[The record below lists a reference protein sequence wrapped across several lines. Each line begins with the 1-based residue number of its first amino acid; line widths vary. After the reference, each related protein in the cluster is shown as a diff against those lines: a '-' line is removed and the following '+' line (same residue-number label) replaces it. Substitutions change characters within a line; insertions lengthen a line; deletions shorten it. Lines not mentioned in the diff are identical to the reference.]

1 MTPHPVEIKNLS
13 FAYGVRPILRDV
25 SFRAGHGEVVAIMGG
40 SGSGKTT
47 LLRHI
52 CGQLLPA
59 EPDKVRI
66 FGQDLANMPRLEL
79 YRLRRKIGMML
90 QFNGLFT
97 DLSALDNV
105 AFPMREHTRLPFP
118 SIRDL
123 ALLKL
128 QAVGLR
134 GAALLHPSELSGG
147 MARRVALA
155 RAIALDPDL
164 ILYDEPFAGLD
175 PISLAVVAKLIRQVA
190 EAMES
195 CAIMVTHDVAETLAI
210 ADRIYLMWAGQIIA
224 KGTPDE
230 MRKSD
235 DPRVRQFIDAS
246 PEGPL
251 PFHYRGGEPNLA
263 RDLGLPLP
271 PAPPAPPTPP
281 TPSNPP
287 ASLESKPDSGTS
299 DSVSSA
305 PSV

>member
-1 MTPHPVEIKNLS
+1 MTTRPVEINHLS
-13 FAYGVRPILRDV
+13 FSYGTRPILRDV
-25 SFRAGHGEVVAIMGG
+25 SFRAERGQVVAIMGG

-52 CGQLLPA
+52 CGQLRCG
-59 EPDKVRI
+59 ENGKVRI
-66 FGQDLANMPRLEL
+66 FGHDLAGMSRLDL

-105 AFPMREHTRLPFP
+105 AFPLREHTRLPPP

-134 GAALLHPSELSGG
+134 GAATLHPSELSGG
-147 MARRVALA
+147 MAKRVALA
-155 RAIALDPDL
+155 RAIALDPEL

-175 PISLAVVAKLIRQVA
+175 PISLAVVAKLIRSVS
-190 EAMES
+190 EAMET

-210 ADRIYLMWAGQIIA
+210 ADHIYLMWSGEIISQGA
-224 KGTPDE
+224 PDE
-230 MRKSD
+230 MRKSGD
-235 DPRVRQFIDAS
+235 ERVRQFIDAS

-251 PFHYRGGEPNLA
+251 PFHYRGGEPSLA
-263 RDLGLPLP
+263 RDLGLPAQP
-271 PAPPAPPTPP
+271 
-281 TPSNPP
+281 
-287 ASLESKPDSGTS
+287 
-299 DSVSSA
+299 V
-305 PSV
+305 